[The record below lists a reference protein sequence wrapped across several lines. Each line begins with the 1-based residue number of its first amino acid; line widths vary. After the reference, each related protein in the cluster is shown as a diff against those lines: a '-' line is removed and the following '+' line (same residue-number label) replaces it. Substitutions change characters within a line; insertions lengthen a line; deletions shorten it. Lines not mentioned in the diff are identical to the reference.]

1 MGCGMG
7 VVGKGDS
14 ALVGRL
20 RGRREGVTF
29 LMGSRV
35 AAHAAAG
42 AAAAAGRAMA
52 GGGRGRF
59 LASGRARGRVDWAA
73 NGLLLTFYRE
83 PLSSCFF
90 RGVQR
95 FGWVV
100 CRARTGRAG
109 AQSLGTGFGRRIG
122 PFLRVNCDTACC
134 AAASAV
140 TISTQTCR

>member
-73 NGLLLTFYRE
+73 NGLLLTFFFIVNRF
-83 PLSSCFF
+83 PVAFFGVF
-90 RGVQR
+90 RGLG
-95 FGWVV
+95 GWCAV
-100 CRARTGRAG
+100 RARA
-109 AQSLGTGFGRRIG
+109 AQARNRLVLGSDGGLG
-122 PFLRVNCDTACC
+122 LSYV
-134 AAASAV
+134 
-140 TISTQTCR
+140 